1 VDSIVAVMIAWMSNW
16 MFKTGCTTEYH
27 CNYDEFLK
35 VELDAEHLEVQLD
48 GIAAMRSIC
57 MWNWML

>member
-1 VDSIVAVMIAWMSNW
+1 MIAWMSNW